1 MAPANI
7 APQAPRTMKARIHTT
22 MLATAAPQNP
32 KKTDFE
38 CSAGRHNHLL
48 LWCCKNRRQRY
59 PGLAVPSVAAI
70 W

>member
-32 KKTDFE
+32 KKPIL
-38 CSAGRHNHLL
+38 N
-48 LWCCKNRRQRY
+48 
-59 PGLAVPSVAAI
+59 AVPADTTTCCFGAAKTAGTGTQV
-70 W
+70 WPSHR